1 MIFMSITAQLAK
13 QLRAVYSGGNW
24 TGVCLKDALT
34 GVTWQQATQQV
45 NSFNTIAK
53 LVYHINY
60 YVDPICKVM
69 QGYTLNAHDKYSF
82 DCPPI
87 TSEKDWEHLVNK
99 LWADGETLASLIE
112 KLPDSKLTET
122 FADEKYGTYLRNL
135 TGVIEHIHYHL
146 GQIVIIKKLI

>member
-1 MIFMSITAQLAK
+1 MSITAQLAK
-13 QLRAVYSGGNW
+13 QLRAVYSGDNW
-24 TGVCLKDALT
+24 TGVCLKDVLT
-34 GVTWQQATQQV
+34 GVTWQQATKQV

-69 QGYTLNAHDKYSF
+69 QDDTLNAHDKYSF

-122 FADEKYGTYLRNL
+122 FTDEKYGTYLRNL

>member
-1 MIFMSITAQLAK
+1 MSIAAQLAK

-45 NSFNTIAK
+45 NSLNTIAK

-60 YVDPICKVM
+60 YIDPICKVM
-69 QGYTLNAHDKYSF
+69 QGESLNAHDKYSF
-82 DCPPI
+82 GCPPI